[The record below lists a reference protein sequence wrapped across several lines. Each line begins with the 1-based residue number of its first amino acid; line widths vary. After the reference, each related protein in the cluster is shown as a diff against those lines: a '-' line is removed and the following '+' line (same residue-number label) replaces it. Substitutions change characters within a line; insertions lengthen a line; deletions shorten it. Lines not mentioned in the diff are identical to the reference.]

1 MNSLDY
7 HAQYRG
13 KIGTLLKSPVEGKS
27 DLSLAYTPGV
37 AEVSKELAAHP
48 ERARELSLKSNTVA
62 VVSDG
67 SAVLGLGNIGAYGAI
82 PVMEGKAAL
91 FKKFGN
97 VDAFPICLQTQDPD
111 EIVAIVKNLAPVF
124 GGINLEDIAAPKC
137 FEIERRLIEE
147 LDIPV
152 MHDDQ
157 HGTAVVVLA
166 ALTNALKVVGK
177 TKDIRIVVNGAG
189 AAGTAVVNMLLRYGF
204 SQIVVCDSLGALAL
218 ARTDLNPEKRELAQK
233 TNPNKESGD
242 VHEVLKGKDVFIGLS
257 KGNLLTAED
266 VRGMASGAIVFAMAN
281 PIPEIFP
288 DEAKRG
294 GAAVA
299 ATGRSDFPNQINN
312 VLAFPGIFRGALD
325 AGIRRLTP
333 EMLVAAAERLAGVVE
348 HPTTEMILPDPFN
361 PAVSVAVAS
370 AMTSGK

>member
-1 MNSLDY
+1 MDALTY
-7 HAQYRG
+7 HQNTQG
-13 KIGTLLKSPVEGKS
+13 KIGTLLKSSLVGKS

-166 ALTNALKVVGK
+166 ALMNALKVVGK
-177 TKDIRIVVNGAG
+177 SKDVRILVNGAG

-204 SQIVVCDSLGALAL
+204 SDVVVCDSQGAIAL
-218 ARTDLNPEKRELAQK
+218 SRTDLNPEKREVAQK
-233 TNPNKESGD
+233 TNPQQEVGN

-266 VRGMASGAIVFAMAN
+266 VREMASGAIVFAMAN

-294 GAAVA
+294 GASVA

-348 HPTTEMILPDPFN
+348 HPTAEMILPDPFD
-361 PAVSVAVAS
+361 PKVSTAVAS
-370 AMTSGK
+370 AIKSG